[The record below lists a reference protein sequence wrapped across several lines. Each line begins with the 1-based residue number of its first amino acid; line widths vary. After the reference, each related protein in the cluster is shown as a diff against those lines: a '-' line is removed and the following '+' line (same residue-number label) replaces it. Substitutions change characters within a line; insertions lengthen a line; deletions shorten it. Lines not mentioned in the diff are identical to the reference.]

1 MTFLWREPPCGSNPA
16 VKNCSAAEFLAA
28 YMIAE
33 GAQHVCVCVWMRDG
47 FVNYL
52 ACSKCPS
59 PTPVKLHSTCC
70 SMLFHHVVHF
80 ELQQLL
86 VTC

>member
-33 GAQHVCVCVWMRDG
+33 GAQHVCVCVDAGWVRQLFGM
-47 FVNYL
+47 FKMPKPH
-52 ACSKCPS
+52 ACEASFN
-59 PTPVKLHSTCC
+59 
-70 SMLFHHVVHF
+70 MLFHVVPSCCAF
-80 ELQQLL
+80 
-86 VTC
+86 